1 MKEKLTLRRT
11 VNVVAAFVLTSFCLG
26 TIQAQE
32 VKRHFSERKA
42 MRTYVS
48 IPNQKTTPFRQD
60 IPVLTREKSS
70 EENILVSEDFSKFTA
85 GTEDAPDLENVLC
98 NYYGGN
104 LTPYI
109 NNSLTHTPGWSGT
122 QVYSAGGTA
131 AIFSGDMNIAA
142 CLNTPL
148 GDYSGDLK
156 ITLKVKPVS
165 KLAEICV
172 IILKDGIAAPVNAD
186 ADKSYNSFLFT
197 DKTDRDWQWITVE
210 TTNRSADNDGFIQ
223 FTAYGDI
230 LVDDI
235 TVSVKNSGFL
245 AAPNIK
251 KPTNFTANGFIAN
264 WEPVRDADDYR
275 FFLYQKEYISD
286 KDSVISMD
294 CENFNNDYAVP
305 EGWTISQHNE
315 PRISI
320 DEGENNSR
328 SIILHDGDTII
339 TPNLNA
345 AYKVFNAW
353 GKAVYPNTQLM
364 EEDFS
369 SIMEIEV
376 YDGQEW
382 KSLGVYMLAT
392 FAYDPGLVDFYKDLS
407 TMSAIPC
414 YATRLTFKDF
424 ADPDIYFILDNIN
437 ITTEKPAT
445 LVQIPGKDGAY
456 TIVTDTCYQVTEL
469 DPETNYYYKVQ
480 AHSDGRI
487 GESAMEYAFGIAA
500 PEVTTATNI
509 NENKSY
515 TANWNAVPKATRY
528 QVANFG
534 VRKVTADTEEYVIL
548 EEHFNKAGST
558 NDITQPESLGNI
570 TEEQVLN
577 NYTNTYGWT
586 GLGNTCANEVIGC
599 EISTVVRGY
608 LQSPILNLSNSDS
621 CRLTIKAYS
630 TYGEQLL
637 ITLKDGEQFML
648 AFDQP
653 NDQTTQLSCIERT
666 ITLPC
671 HRSDEQ
677 ITISAFYGYPFM
689 IDEIK
694 VTQNLKQD
702 DYVYDFLSIQ
712 DVEKSSLNTIF
723 SNLDQYNYKTYAF
736 TAWAYLDERS
746 NTAQSDPSV
755 FQHVDMQVGIEET
768 LNETDQ
774 NVEIVG
780 YYTITGMQIP
790 SPQKGLNLIR
800 LSNGKVIKKFF
811 D

>member
-1 MKEKLTLRRT
+1 MKEKSTLRRT
-11 VNVVAAFVLTSFCLG
+11 VNVIAAFVMTCSCLS
-26 TIQAQE
+26 TMQAQE
-32 VKRHFSERKA
+32 VKKFFPERTP

-48 IPNQKTTPFRQD
+48 IPNQRTIPFKQG
-60 IPVLTREKSS
+60 IPVLTQEKSS
-70 EENILVSEDFSKFTA
+70 EEKILVSEDFSKFTA
-85 GTEDAPDLENVLC
+85 GSEDAPDLENVLC
-98 NYYGGN
+98 NYYGGD

-109 NNSLTHTPGWSGT
+109 DNSLTKTPGWSGT
-122 QVYSAGGTA
+122 QVYSAGGVA
-131 AIFSGDMNIAA
+131 AIFSGDINIAA

-156 ITLKVKPVS
+156 ITLKAKPVS
-165 KLAEICV
+165 KQAEICV
-172 IILKDGIAAPVNAD
+172 IILKDGIASPINAD
-186 ADKSYNSFLFT
+186 ADQSYNSFNLT
-197 DKTDRDWQWITVE
+197 EKTDGNWQLITVE
-210 TTNRSADNDGFIQ
+210 TTNRSADSDGFIQ
-223 FTAYGDI
+223 FVAYGDI

-235 TVSVKNSGFL
+235 TVSVNDSGFL

-251 KPTNFTANGFIAN
+251 KPTNFTVDGFIAN

-275 FFLYQKEYISD
+275 FFLYKKEYISD
-286 KDSVISMD
+286 KDSVISID
-294 CENFNNDYAVP
+294 CEEFNEDYMLP
-305 EGWTISQHNE
+305 EGWTINQHKE
-315 PRISI
+315 PKISI

-328 SIILHDGDTII
+328 GIVLHDGDTII

-345 AYKVFNAW
+345 AYKVFNVW
-353 GKAVYPNTQLM
+353 GKAVYPNSQLM

-369 SIMEIEV
+369 SIMEVEI

-382 KSLGVYMLAT
+382 KSLGVYMIAS
-392 FAYDPGLVDFYKDLS
+392 FAYDPGLVDFYKDIPIMSS
-407 TMSAIPC
+407 TSC

-437 ITTEKPAT
+437 ITTEKTAT
-445 LVQIPGKDGAY
+445 LVQIPGKDGAH

-469 DPETNYYYKVQ
+469 DPEASYYYKVQ

-500 PEVTTATNI
+500 PEVTPATNI

-534 VRKVTADTEEYVIL
+534 VRKVTADAEEFVIM
-548 EEHFNKAGST
+548 EEHFNKVGST
-558 NDITQPESLGNI
+558 NNITQPESLGNI
-570 TEEQVLN
+570 TDEQSLN

-586 GLGNTCANEVIGC
+586 GIGNTCAKDVIGC
-599 EISTVVRGY
+599 EISTIAKGY
-608 LQSPILNLSNSDS
+608 IKSPVLNLSNNHS
-621 CRLTIKAYS
+621 CQLTIKAYS
-630 TYGEQLL
+630 IYGEQLL
-637 ITLKDGEQFML
+637 ITLKDGESFML
-648 AFDQP
+648 AFEQP
-653 NDQTTQLSCIERT
+653 NDQATKLSCMERT

-677 ITISAFYGYPFM
+677 ITISTFYGNPFM

-694 VTQNLKQD
+694 ITQDLEQD

-712 DVEKSSLNTIF
+712 EVEESSLNTEF
-723 SNLDQYNYKTYAF
+723 NNLDQYDYKTYAF
-736 TAWAYLDERS
+736 TVWAYLDERS
-746 NTAQSDPSV
+746 NTAQSDPSI
-755 FQHVDMQVGIEET
+755 FQHVDIQVGIEET
-768 LNETDQ
+768 KNETYQ

-780 YYTITGMQIP
+780 YYTITGIQIP

-800 LSNGKVIKKFF
+800 LSNGKVIKQFF